1 MALLA
6 LAGCGK
12 DPPNAH
18 LRLREKMAGLELPR
32 PVDLWLKPYERPGD
46 TAGAMAEYLSWET
59 DLLTRIARDGTCNF
73 MRV

>member
-1 MALLA
+1 VSIGSLRRRLPVAAKTAL
-6 LAGCGK
+6 
-12 DPPNAH
+12 
-18 LRLREKMAGLELPR
+18 
-32 PVDLWLKPYERPGD
+32 V